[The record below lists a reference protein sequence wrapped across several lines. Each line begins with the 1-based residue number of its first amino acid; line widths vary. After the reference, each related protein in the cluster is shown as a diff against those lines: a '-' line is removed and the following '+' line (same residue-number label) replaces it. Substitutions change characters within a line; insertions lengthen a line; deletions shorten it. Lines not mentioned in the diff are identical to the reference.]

1 MERDVVE
8 DQSALFLMLGIAKKL
23 NEIKNEK
30 MKSDFKL
37 LGSP

>member
-1 MERDVVE
+1 MERNVVG

-23 NEIKNEK
+23 NEIENEK
-30 MKSDFKL
+30 MKSEFKL